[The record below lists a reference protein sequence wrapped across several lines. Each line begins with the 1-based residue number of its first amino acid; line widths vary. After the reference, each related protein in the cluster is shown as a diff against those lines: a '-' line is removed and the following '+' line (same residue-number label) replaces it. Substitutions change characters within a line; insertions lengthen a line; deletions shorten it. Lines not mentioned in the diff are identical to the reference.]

1 MLRYLFLSIII
12 AAGCSSEDLTKPV
25 KVPPKTRAWS
35 TRHAPLILS
44 SIPVTPYLRSDLES
58 MLIGKTPEEVTIKI
72 GEPHIRIDDTWEY
85 KLPSVD
91 KAKQKT
97 SYSFTIHWIH
107 DSENWNLVKVEKLSF
122 E

>member
-1 MLRYLFLSIII
+1 MLRYLLLSIVI

-58 MLIGKTPEEVTIKI
+58 KLIGKTPEEIAEKF
-72 GEPHIRIDDTWEY
+72 GEPHIRIDDSWIY
-85 KLPSVD
+85 KLPTID
-91 KAKQKT
+91 KANQNQ

-107 DSENWNLVKVEKLSF
+107 DKENWNLVKVEKLSY